1 MEQKKGLILNK
12 FDGHS
17 IVDALNDA
25 FEIKKEDTNQPY
37 QFLESSKSLVIK
49 QEVVEDEQEEN
60 KTIEEDTL
68 LMLEKLI
75 R

>member
-1 MEQKKGLILNK
+1 MAQKKGLVLNE

-17 IVDALNDA
+17 IVDALNNA

-37 QFLESSKSLVIK
+37 QFLESSKSLVIR
-49 QEVVEDEQEEN
+49 QGIVDEPEDDTAVEEE
-60 KTIEEDTL
+60 TL
-68 LMLEKLI
+68 SMLEKLI

>member
-1 MEQKKGLILNK
+1 MNK

-49 QEVVEDEQEEN
+49 QGVVVDEQEE
-60 KTIEEDTL
+60 TTAIEEETL
-68 LMLEKLI
+68 SMLEKLI

>member
-1 MEQKKGLILNK
+1 MAQKKGLVLNE

-17 IVDALNDA
+17 IVDALNNA

-49 QEVVEDEQEEN
+49 QGIVDEPEEITAVEEE
-60 KTIEEDTL
+60 TL
-68 LMLEKLI
+68 SMLEKLI

>member
-1 MEQKKGLILNK
+1 MAQKKGLVLNE

-17 IVDALNDA
+17 IVDALNNA
-25 FEIKKEDTNQPY
+25 FEIKKENTDQPY

-49 QEVVEDEQEEN
+49 QGIVDEPEEASAVEEE
-60 KTIEEDTL
+60 TL
-68 LMLEKLI
+68 SMLEKLL

>member
-1 MEQKKGLILNK
+1 MAQKKGLVLNK

-25 FEIKKEDTNQPY
+25 FEIKKEDTDQPY

-49 QEVVEDEQEEN
+49 QGVVDELEETTVVEEE
-60 KTIEEDTL
+60 TL
-68 LMLEKLI
+68 SMLERLI